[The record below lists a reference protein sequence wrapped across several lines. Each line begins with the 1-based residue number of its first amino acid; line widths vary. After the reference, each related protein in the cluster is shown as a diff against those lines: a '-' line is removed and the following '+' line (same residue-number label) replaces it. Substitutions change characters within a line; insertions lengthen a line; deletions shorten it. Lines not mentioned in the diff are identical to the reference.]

1 MKFLSVRDLKEKSS
15 QIWKELPGQ
24 KEMVLTNNGRPI
36 AVLSAVNEENL
47 EQVLAAFRRSRAVA
61 ATTALQ
67 YASTAKGTSGLST
80 KEIDEEIAAVRRQR
94 KS

>member
-1 MKFLSVRDLKEKSS
+1 MKFLSIRDLKEKSS

-67 YASTAKGTSGLST
+67 YASMAKGTSGLST